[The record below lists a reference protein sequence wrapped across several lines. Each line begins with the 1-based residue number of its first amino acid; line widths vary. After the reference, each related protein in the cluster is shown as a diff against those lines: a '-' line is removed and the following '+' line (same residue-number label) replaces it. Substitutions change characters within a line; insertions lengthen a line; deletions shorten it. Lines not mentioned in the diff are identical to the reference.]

1 MTQRAHIRTPV
12 LDIAY
17 ETSGPPAAPAA
28 VLLHGF
34 PYDPRSFDEVVS
46 ILNAAGLRTVV
57 PYVRGYGGTR
67 FLADHTVRSGQQ
79 AAFAHDTLDL
89 LDALDL
95 EHAIL
100 AGFDWGARAAC
111 IVSALWPA
119 RVRALVTCCG
129 YLIQDIANAGKPA
142 DPEQERR
149 FWYQYYF
156 NTERGRAGLAANRAA
171 FCRLLWQLWS
181 PTWAF
186 DKATYARSAASF
198 DNPDFVDVAV
208 HSYRHRLGA
217 APDDPRYA
225 QTESRLAGLPKISV
239 PTITLHGAVDG
250 VIPARTS
257 EGHARHFTQRYE
269 RRVLDNIGHNVPQ
282 EAPRAFAQA
291 ILDLSK

>member
-1 MTQRAHIRTPV
+1 MP
-12 LDIAY
+12 
-17 ETSGPPAAPAA
+17 TSP
-28 VLLHGF
+28 
-34 PYDPRSFDEVVS
+34 
-46 ILNAAGLRTVV
+46 
-57 PYVRGYGGTR
+57 
-67 FLADHTVRSGQQ
+67 
-79 AAFAHDTLDL
+79 
-89 LDALDL
+89 
-95 EHAIL
+95 
-100 AGFDWGARAAC
+100 
-111 IVSALWPA
+111 
-119 RVRALVTCCG
+119 
-129 YLIQDIANAGKPA
+129 NAGKPA

-156 NTERGRAGLAANRAA
+156 NTERDRAGLVANRAA
-171 FCRLLWQLWS
+171 LCRLLWQLWS

-217 APDDPRYA
+217 ARDDPRYA
-225 QTESRLAGLPKISV
+225 QTESLLAGLPKISV

-282 EAPRAFAQA
+282 EAPLAFAQA